1 MKIFCPKCGTHLE
14 GDIKFC
20 FNCGFDVLSYINS
33 QKSAAEQTEEKT
45 ELSAEEAAQISEVA
59 ETEPVT
65 QQNNEEKT
73 EIPEQ
78 QPQENASASEQNEAA
93 EQVPAVVPVQTSE
106 TDKKKNKKKKKKL
119 PFIIRFFRAILII
132 GAVLFLLWFG
142 FGNMVTLYL
151 HSEEVVETLNS
162 GSLELAGTEN
172 AYTELPNYVKDMLD
186 DEYLKNEQGPITK
199 AVLPYI
205 RAERIS
211 INGFFG
217 MATVK
222 YKITAPDI
230 ENWLLNL
237 DPTLVTSENV
247 LLSMMQQYIQNAPER
262 SVEVSIEY
270 DRKNIFSIDWR
281 GNYYTREF
289 ADAVCGGFNS
299 AYSTLFEQAMK
310 EYMEAQG
317 Q

>member
-1 MKIFCPKCGTHLE
+1 MKIFCPKCGTPLE
-14 GDIKFC
+14 GDVNFC
-20 FNCGFDVLSYINS
+20 FKCGFDVVSYMNS
-33 QKSAAEQTEEKT
+33 QKAQAEQTEQKT
-45 ELSAEEAAQISEVA
+45 ELSAEEITPINTGVSGDSA
-59 ETEPVT
+59 PP
-65 QQNNEEKT
+65 QNSEEKS

-78 QPQENASASEQNEAA
+78 VPS
-93 EQVPAVVPVQTSE
+93 EQVPSEEQNKVSEQTADTSPVPVSKK
-106 TDKKKNKKKKKKL
+106 DKKKNKKKNKKKL
-119 PFIIRFFRAILII
+119 PFIIRFFRAIIII
-132 GAVLFLLWFG
+132 GAVLFVLWFG

-186 DEYLKNEQGPITK
+186 DKYLEDEQGPITK

-205 RAERIS
+205 KAERIS

-237 DPTLVTSENV
+237 DPTLVTSEQA
-247 LLSMMQQYIQNAPER
+247 LLSLMQTYIESAPQR
-262 SVEVSIEY
+262 SVEVDVQY
-270 DRKNIFSIDWR
+270 DRKNIFSVDWR

-299 AYSTLFEQAMK
+299 AYSTLLEQAMK
-310 EYMEAQG
+310 EYMGA
-317 Q
+317 